1 LQTAATNLK
10 LPDKVVIIGAWMRA
24 VAERGED
31 GGTQSSVI
39 AMEYK
44 EVLNQAIILDSGNTQ
59 YESDWYVS

>member
-1 LQTAATNLK
+1 MPEK
-10 LPDKVVIIGAWMRA
+10 LVVIGAWMRA

-44 EVLNQAIILDSGNTQ
+44 EVLNQAIMVDNGNTQ
-59 YESDWYVS
+59 FESEWYVR